1 MKGRP
6 NWDTYF
12 MLQAEIAKLRSNWLS
27 RQVGCVIV
35 QDHRQIATGYNGTPS
50 GIKNCFDGGCPRCL
64 DKQNNQIKSGENL
77 ERCFCTHAE
86 ANAIMQCA
94 LFRTGSTKRSTLY
107 STFAPCLECSKM
119 SITVGISRIV
129 ILDSYPEDGIE
140 ILKQAQIEV
149 SKLEKQ
155 ETLSWIANLDST
167 KM

>member
-1 MKGRP
+1 
-6 NWDTYF
+6 
-12 MLQAEIAKLRSNWLS
+12 MLQAEIAKLRSNCLS

-94 LFRTGSTKRSTLY
+94 LFRTGSTKGSTLY

-119 SITVGISRIV
+119 SITVGINRIV

-140 ILKQAQIEV
+140 ILKQAHIEV
-149 SKLEKQ
+149 SKLEIK
-155 ETLSWIANLDST
+155 ETLSWIENLGST
-167 KM
+167 NV

>member
-1 MKGRP
+1 
-6 NWDTYF
+6 
-12 MLQAEIAKLRSNWLS
+12 
-27 RQVGCVIV
+27 
-35 QDHRQIATGYNGTPS
+35 
-50 GIKNCFDGGCPRCL
+50 
-64 DKQNNQIKSGENL
+64 
-77 ERCFCTHAE
+77 
-86 ANAIMQCA
+86 
-94 LFRTGSTKRSTLY
+94 
-107 STFAPCLECSKM
+107 M